1 MKTLQV
7 GIRLESL
14 GLSFRDALT
23 AVARLGVHGVQF
35 DAVGELAPQRLSQ
48 TGVRELRNLLR
59 SHDLELTALGCPM
72 RHGLDSP
79 DGQERRI
86 DYLQRSMTLSYDLG
100 ARVVIVEAGQ
110 VPDIPAD
117 GTNLPEDEEL
127 RLRSLTDALSS
138 LARHGDRIGTTLAL
152 ETGLEP
158 PERLRVFVDRFDSAG
173 LGINLEPAN
182 LLMKGHP
189 PAAAARAFGDKLVHA
204 HARDARRA
212 SPSKTAQEVPLGH
225 GDIDWLDLLAAFE
238 EIGFRRWLVIKRDTG
253 EVGDRGRARSAE
265 IGAAVEFLR
274 RLGVG

>member
-1 MKTLQV
+1 MNQLRT

-14 GLSFRDALT
+14 GIPFRDALT

-35 DAVGELAPQRLSQ
+35 DAVGELSPQRLSQ
-48 TGVRELRNLLR
+48 TAVRELRNLLR

-79 DGQERRI
+79 DGQERRV

-100 ARVVIVEAGQ
+100 ARIILVEAGR
-110 VPDIPAD
+110 VPDVPGEGAA
-117 GTNLPEDEEL
+117 LPEDEEL
-127 RLRSLTDALSS
+127 RLRSLTDALSA

-152 ETGLEP
+152 ESGLEP
-158 PERLRVFVDRFDSAG
+158 PERLRAFIERFDTAG

-182 LLMKGHP
+182 LLMNGNP
-189 PAAAARAFGDKLVHA
+189 PAAAARCFGDKLVHA
-204 HARDARRA
+204 QARDARRA

-238 EIGFRRWLVIKRDTG
+238 EIDYRRWLVIKRDSG
-253 EVGDRGRARSAE
+253 EAPPAE
-265 IGAAVEFLR
+265 LAAAVAFLR